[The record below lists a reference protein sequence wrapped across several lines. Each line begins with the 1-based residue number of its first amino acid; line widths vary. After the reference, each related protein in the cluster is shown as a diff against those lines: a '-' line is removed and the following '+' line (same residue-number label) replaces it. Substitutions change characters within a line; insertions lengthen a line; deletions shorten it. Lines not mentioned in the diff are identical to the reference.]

1 MVAWNEVSVRCLN
14 SAWRPL
20 WPDAVAPRN
29 FEGFQQLEEGPVV
42 QEIVCL
48 GSSMGLEMNEENV
61 EELVEDHRKE
71 LSFEE
76 LVELRNEEAEALQQR
91 VAFGTRMMRTRKK
104 VIAFLLRTIT
114 RCYLAGINCQ
124 NL

>member
-1 MVAWNEVSVRCLN
+1 LN
-14 SAWRPL
+14 SAFRSL
-20 WPDAVAPRN
+20 WPDAVAPRE
-29 FEGFQQLEEGPVV
+29 FEGFQQLEEEPVV

-48 GSSMGLEMNEENV
+48 GNSMGLEMNKEDK

-76 LVELRNEEAEALQQR
+76 LAELHNEEAEALKQR
-91 VAFGTRMMRTRKK
+91 QLSGMRTRKK
-104 VIAFLLRTIT
+104 VTAFQLMTLR
-114 RCYLAGINCQ
+114 RYSLAGINCP